1 MALSSVWQDKY
12 LLKDRLWKAGSIL
25 RQMHNCLQV
34 PPTTFHSL
42 TAVYIPGRYQPIS
55 MPSSCHATPT
65 QSTPQHP
72 LSSPSLF
79 HSHTHS
85 LLAPL
90 VCHEQKPG
98 DPYEVIA
105 ALLMRKTFA
114 RCKYIMRDTFAYT
127 IFSGVGPEGLMQED
141 EEEDADD
148 DDDGEEEA
156 AAATNGEE
164 RKV

>member
-1 MALSSVWQDKY
+1 M
-12 LLKDRLWKAGSIL
+12 SI
-25 RQMHNCLQV
+25 
-34 PPTTFHSL
+34 
-42 TAVYIPGRYQPIS
+42 
-55 MPSSCHATPT
+55 SSCHATPT
-65 QSTPQHP
+65 QSTLPAPALLSLP
-72 LSSPSLF
+72 LPLT
-79 HSHTHS
+79 HTHS

-90 VCHEQKPG
+90 ACHEQKPG